1 MKERRKRRE
10 TRMERR
16 RRRRRRRHRSGS
28 SPLPPPPLNRHLSS
42 TPTTVPIPPRRR
54 RSRSPRPCFRRRTP
68 AVTARS
74 ARLRVSV
81 SDLDFARL
89 DFESNE
95 KKKQKCEG
103 EAAQLAVERAAM
115 LPSRTAK
122 RAEGRR
128 GHDATRSAIEDDGGR
143 GAATRQ
149 RSVTSARVSFRMAS
163 GDCRP
168 TTDRAPIRPLSR
180 LRLRVE
186 RQLLLIL
193 FFSHPDDLFYFII

>member
-1 MKERRKRRE
+1 
-10 TRMERR
+10 MERR

-81 SDLDFARL
+81 SDLDFGRL

-95 KKKQKCEG
+95 NEKTEIRRRGSAAGCRARGHVAKPNGEEG
-103 EAAQLAVERAAM
+103 RGPTRPRRDGNGDRGRRRTRGSNSTTQRHVGQSFASNGEWR
-115 LPSRTAK
+115 LPSADR
-122 RAEGRR
+122 
-128 GHDATRSAIEDDGGR
+128 
-143 GAATRQ
+143 
-149 RSVTSARVSFRMAS
+149 
-163 GDCRP
+163 RP
-168 TTDRAPIRPLSR
+168 TGHRYGPFQGYDYYESN
-180 LRLRVE
+180 VN
-186 RQLLLIL
+186 
-193 FFSHPDDLFYFII
+193 YC